1 MNYMKIRKVTR
12 TEKKTVEAISGLLPQ
27 LTADADRFTMEA
39 LRGILASKGVSL
51 FLAEDKKGHVAGMLT
66 LAAYQTPT
74 GLKMWVEDVV
84 VDAGS
89 RGKGYGKELMLFAIG
104 YARTSGAQVISLTSR
119 PSRIAANELYS
130 SLGFKKCE
138 TNFYKYKLG

>member
-1 MNYMKIRKVTR
+1 
-12 TEKKTVEAISGLLPQ
+12 
-27 LTADADRFTMEA
+27 MEA

-119 PSRIAANELYS
+119 PARIAANELYS
-130 SLGFKKCE
+130 SLGFIKYE
-138 TNFYKYKLG
+138 TNFYKYQLV